1 MNADERTKR
10 IAKRIAEHGEE
21 TDRTVRLWSKDQW
34 KDFRVMRVE
43 VETLLLN
50 PDNRRFSAEKLL
62 MENKLGHSLDPESS
76 PNDERSVISILL
88 DSSLDV
94 DGDKVVGKPSP
105 DCEALEG
112 DWLDRG
118 QESPLWIR
126 PDGTVRNGN
135 RRLAMIK
142 RLQDGSPG
150 DVHRWVAAIVLGPD
164 IDENDL
170 FQMEQREQLT
180 EDFKVRYT
188 DVNLLLSL
196 REAAELVEIVW
207 ADNADIE
214 RVAGALQWLTNGDK
228 QYAIKQLR
236 AIKYMDAYLLDSG
249 ATGQYH
255 KLLRQVERFRDVGWV
270 MGKMDDYPDS
280 QQDMLRLCFAAVR
293 ASNPHGHIRKLWNI
307 FRDDRER
314 YHKMIAGVE
323 EDEAEWEDA
332 QNNDLPE
339 PDISAEA
346 DDDDDEEPPVPTS
359 ANYPKE
365 QVKTRVENAV
375 DGYLARDRGPVQILE
390 QALDRLTSLTAPTDR
405 IAAALE
411 SDDTDRVRRQ
421 LKAIYAWS
429 EAAQTRYHE

>member
-10 IAKRIAEHGEE
+10 IAEHSDKA
-21 TDRTVRLWSKDQW
+21 DRTVRLWCKGQW
-34 KDFRVMRVE
+34 KDFSVIRVE
-43 VETLLLN
+43 VEALLLN
-50 PDNRRFSAEKLL
+50 PDNRRFSAEKHL

-76 PNDERSVISILL
+76 PDDERSVISILL
-88 DSSLDV
+88 DSSPHV
-94 DGDKVVGKPSP
+94 DGNRVVGTPST
-105 DCEALEG
+105 DYEALKG

-118 QESPLWIR
+118 QENPFWIR

-142 RLQDGSPG
+142 RLQDDSAG
-150 DVHRWVAAIVLGPD
+150 DVHRRLDAIILGPD
-164 IDENDL
+164 IDEGDL

-196 REAAELVEIVW
+196 REAAEFEQIDW

-214 RVAGALQWLTNGDK
+214 RVAGTLQWLTNGDK
-228 QYAIKQLR
+228 KYAIKQLR
-236 AIKYMDAYLLDSG
+236 AIKYMDAYLLDSN
-249 ATGQYH
+249 AERQYH

-280 QQDMLRLCFAAVR
+280 QQNMLRLCFAAVR

-307 FRDDRER
+307 FRDDRDR
-314 YHKMIAGVE
+314 YDKMISGLE

-332 QNNDLPE
+332 QSNDLPE
-339 PDISAEA
+339 PDISVEP
-346 DDDDDEEPPVPTS
+346 DEDDEDDEPPVPTS

-365 QVKTRVENAV
+365 KVRTRIENAV
-375 DGYLARDRGPVQILE
+375 DGYLAKDRGTAQSLE
-390 QALDRLTSLTAPTDR
+390 QVLDRLTSLTTPEDR
-405 IAAALE
+405 ISAALE
-411 SDDTDRVRRQ
+411 ADDTGPVRQ
-421 LKAIYAWS
+421 LLKAIYAWA
-429 EAAQTRYHE
+429 EGAKTRYE

>member
-1 MNADERTKR
+1 
-10 IAKRIAEHGEE
+10 
-21 TDRTVRLWSKDQW
+21 
-34 KDFRVMRVE
+34 
-43 VETLLLN
+43 
-50 PDNRRFSAEKLL
+50 

-76 PNDERSVISILL
+76 PDDERSVISILL

-94 DGDKVVGKPSP
+94 DVDKVVGTPSI
-105 DCEALEG
+105 DWEALER
-112 DWLDRG
+112 DWSARG

-142 RLQDGSPG
+142 RLQDGSAG
-150 DVHRWVAAIVLGPD
+150 DVHRWVDAIVLGPD
-164 IDENDL
+164 INENDL

-196 REAAELVEIVW
+196 REAAEFEEIVW

-228 QYAIKQLR
+228 KYAIKQLR

-249 ATGQYH
+249 ANGQYH

-280 QQDMLRLCFAAVR
+280 QLDMLRLCFAAVR

-307 FRDDRER
+307 FRDDRDR
-314 YHKMIAGVE
+314 YDKMIAGVE
-323 EDEAEWEDA
+323 QDEAEWEDA

-346 DDDDDEEPPVPTS
+346 DDDEEEDEEPPVPTS
-359 ANYPKE
+359 ANYPKNK
-365 QVKTRVENAV
+365 VKTRIENAV
-375 DGYLARDRGPVQILE
+375 DGYLAKDRGPVQILE
-390 QALDRLTSLTAPTDR
+390 QALDRLTSLTAPKDR

-411 SDDTDRVRRQ
+411 SDDTDRVRQ
-421 LKAIYAWS
+421 HLKAIYAWS
-429 EAAQTRYHE
+429 EDAKTRYHE

>member
-228 QYAIKQLR
+228 QYAIKP
-236 AIKYMDAYLLDSG
+236 
-249 ATGQYH
+249 ATRH
-255 KLLRQVERFRDVGWV
+255 
-270 MGKMDDYPDS
+270 
-280 QQDMLRLCFAAVR
+280 
-293 ASNPHGHIRKLWNI
+293 
-307 FRDDRER
+307 
-314 YHKMIAGVE
+314 
-323 EDEAEWEDA
+323 
-332 QNNDLPE
+332 
-339 PDISAEA
+339 
-346 DDDDDEEPPVPTS
+346 
-359 ANYPKE
+359 
-365 QVKTRVENAV
+365 
-375 DGYLARDRGPVQILE
+375 
-390 QALDRLTSLTAPTDR
+390 
-405 IAAALE
+405 
-411 SDDTDRVRRQ
+411 
-421 LKAIYAWS
+421 
-429 EAAQTRYHE
+429 

>member
-10 IAKRIAEHGEE
+10 IAEHGEKA
-21 TDRTVRLWSKDQW
+21 DRTVRLWCKDQW
-34 KDFRVMRVE
+34 KNFHVIRVE
-43 VETLLLN
+43 VEALLLN

-76 PNDERSVISILL
+76 PDDERSVISILL

-94 DGDKVVGKPSP
+94 DGEKVVGTSST

-112 DWLDRG
+112 DWLNRG

-142 RLQDGSPG
+142 RLQDDSAG
-150 DVHRWVAAIVLGPD
+150 DVHRWVDAIVLGPD

-196 REAAELVEIVW
+196 REAAEFEEIVW

-228 QYAIKQLR
+228 KYAIKQLR
-236 AIKYMDAYLLDSG
+236 AIKYMDAYLFDSG
-249 ATGQYH
+249 AKGEYH

-307 FRDDRER
+307 FRDDRDR
-314 YHKMIAGVE
+314 YDKIIAGVE

-339 PDISAEA
+339 PDISVEA
-346 DDDDDEEPPVPTS
+346 YDDDDEDEEPPVPIS
-359 ANYPKE
+359 ANYPKAR
-365 QVKTRVENAV
+365 VRTRIENAV
-375 DGYLARDRGPVQILE
+375 DGYLAKDRGPVQILE

-411 SDDTDRVRRQ
+411 SDDTDRVRQQ
-421 LKAIYAWS
+421 LEAIYTWS
-429 EAAQTRYHE
+429 EDAKTRYHG

>member
-1 MNADERTKR
+1 MNADERTR
-10 IAKRIAEHGEE
+10 RIAEHGEE
-21 TDRTVRLWSKDQW
+21 TNRKVRLWCKDQW
-34 KDFRVMRVE
+34 KDFSIRRVE
-43 VETLLLN
+43 VEALLLN

-62 MENKLGHSLDPESS
+62 MEDRIGHSLDPESS

-94 DGDKVVGKPSP
+94 DGDRVVGTPST
-105 DCEALEG
+105 DCEALEK
-112 DWLDRG
+112 DWLARG

-142 RLQDGSPG
+142 RLQDGSAG
-150 DVHRWVAAIVLGPD
+150 DVHGWVEAIVLDSD
-164 IDENDL
+164 IDESDL

-196 REAAELVEIVW
+196 REAAEFQEIDW
-207 ADNADIE
+207 ADNDDIE
-214 RVAGALQWLTNGDK
+214 RVAGTLQWLTNGDK
-228 QYAIKQLR
+228 KYAIKQLR

-249 ATGQYH
+249 AQGQYH

-270 MGKMDDYPDS
+270 MGKMDDYPES

-307 FRDDRER
+307 YRDDRHR
-314 YHKMIAGVE
+314 YDNVIAGLE

-332 QNNDLPE
+332 QNSDLPE
-339 PDISAEA
+339 PNLSEEPEEDE
-346 DDDDDEEPPVPTS
+346 DDEGPPAPTS
-359 ANYPKE
+359 TNYPRDK
-365 QVKTRVENAV
+365 VRTRIENAV
-375 DGYLARDRGPVQILE
+375 DGYLVRDRGPVQILE
-390 QALDRLTSLTAPTDR
+390 QVLDRLTSLTGPEDR
-405 IAAALE
+405 ITAGLE
-411 SDDTDRVRRQ
+411 SEDTERVRQ
-421 LKAIYAWS
+421 LLEAIHAWS
-429 EAAQTRYHE
+429 DDAKARYRE

>member
-10 IAKRIAEHGEE
+10 IAEHGEK
-21 TDRTVRLWSKDQW
+21 TDRTVRLWCKDQW
-34 KDFRVMRVE
+34 KDFRVIRVE

-62 MENKLGHSLDPESS
+62 MENKLDHSLDPESS
-76 PNDERSVISILL
+76 PDDERSVISILL

-94 DGDKVVGKPSP
+94 DGDKVVGTPST
-105 DCEALEG
+105 DCEALEE

-142 RLQDGSPG
+142 RLQDGSAG
-150 DVHRWVAAIVLGPD
+150 DVHRWVDAIVLRPD

-196 REAAELVEIVW
+196 REAAEFEEIVW

-228 QYAIKQLR
+228 KYAIKQLR

-249 ATGQYH
+249 ANGQYH

-307 FRDDRER
+307 FRDDRDR
-314 YHKMIAGVE
+314 YDKMIAGVE

-346 DDDDDEEPPVPTS
+346 DDDDEDEEPPVPTS

-365 QVKTRVENAV
+365 KVRTRIENAV
-375 DGYLARDRGPVQILE
+375 DGYLAKDRGPVQILE

-429 EAAQTRYHE
+429 EDAKTRYHE

>member
-10 IAKRIAEHGEE
+10 IAEHQKN
-21 TDRTVRLWSKDQW
+21 TDRAVRLWCKDQW
-34 KDFRVMRVE
+34 KDFPVFRVE

-62 MENKLGHSLDPESS
+62 MESKLGHSLDPESS
-76 PNDERSVISILL
+76 PDDERSVISILL

-94 DGDKVVGKPSP
+94 DGDKVVGTPST
-105 DCEALEG
+105 DCEALEK
-112 DWLDRG
+112 DWLARG

-135 RRLAMIK
+135 RRLAMIM
-142 RLQDGSPG
+142 RLQDGSAG
-150 DVHRWVAAIVLGPD
+150 DVHRRVDAMVLGPD

-196 REAAELVEIVW
+196 REAAELEGIVW
-207 ADNADIE
+207 ADNADIK

-228 QYAIKQLR
+228 KYAIKQLR
-236 AIKYMDAYLLDSG
+236 AIKYMDAYLLDSD
-249 ATGQYH
+249 AEGQYH

-293 ASNPHGHIRKLWNI
+293 ASNPHVHIRKLWNI
-307 FRDDRER
+307 FRDDRDR
-314 YHKMIAGVE
+314 YDKMIAGVE

-339 PDISAEA
+339 PDFSAEEEEE
-346 DDDDDEEPPVPTS
+346 DDDEDEEPPVPTS

-365 QVKTRVENAV
+365 KVRTRIENAV
-375 DGYLARDRGPVQILE
+375 DGYLAKDRGSVQILE

-411 SDDTDRVRRQ
+411 ADDTDRVRKL
-421 LKAIYAWS
+421 LKAIYSWS
-429 EAAQTRYHE
+429 EDAKARYHE